1 MKIASCENIDLRELT
16 EEEVHQVNGAILANI
31 GMGVAGSLGWMGAY
45 ALAGRI
51 QGQMSGAGFI
61 GRGVDGFIHGFG
73 GFNHLSS
80 VNGGMPGAGLQAALE
95 DKSDS

>member
-45 ALAGRI
+45 ALAGGVQR
-51 QGQMSGAGFI
+51 QMSGAGFI
-61 GRGVDGFIHGFG
+61 GTGVGGFIHGFG
-73 GFNHLSS
+73 GFNHLSG
-80 VNGGMPGAGLQAALE
+80 VAGGVASAGLQAALE

>member
-1 MKIASCENIDLRELT
+1 M
-16 EEEVHQVNGAILANI
+16 HQVNGAILANI

-45 ALAGRI
+45 ALAGGI

-61 GRGVDGFIHGFG
+61 GTGVGGFIHGFG
-73 GFNHLSS
+73 GFNHLSG
-80 VNGGMPGAGLQAALE
+80 VAGGVASAGLQAALE